1 LRRFSILSVVVGFLA
16 SAAVV
21 IPSNARDLLCASDQE
36 PAPATSQ
43 PKPTPCDTLP
53 AAKSRVYGFRP
64 TQLNESQIDAKGKEI
79 DAFWKQVHSAGSD
92 GVSCVRSMLQDETTD
107 HFFQFDAASFL
118 YQADRAPETLL
129 LGRDSIAQADF
140 QEADPANYLSLA
152 VALAQQ
158 GVDISPLAARLLR
171 YPNAVIRVPE
181 QGRELDSATADLFL
195 CGSLKPAVATSA
207 LIPELQAPESF
218 VRAGA
223 AHLLAERL
231 TEESLRALS
240 RWDGLRKIEGDFR
253 RNDITAVMKYQQ
265 PNEAAHPKFS
275 REQVLQTI
283 AALPHC
289 SAEFTDVM
297 GRKGADFDKQM
308 RDTKATQ
315 EQISAAITEGEPIY
329 GIANHTAFMNSDV
342 AALQPGDFE
351 LLRTAR
357 RKALFNVSDQRLEE
371 YLAFTQVMIGL
382 INRLDLY
389 KEFRSH

>member
-1 LRRFSILSVVVGFLA
+1 LA

-21 IPSNARDLLCASDQE
+21 IPSNARDLVFASDQE

-43 PKPTPCDTLP
+43 PKPTPCDTLR
-53 AAKSRVYGFRP
+53 AAKSRVCGFRP

-92 GVSCVRSMLQDETTD
+92 GVPCVRSMLQAETTD

-118 YQADRAPETLL
+118 YQADRSPETLL
-129 LGRDSIAQADF
+129 LVRDSIAQADF
-140 QEADPANYLSLA
+140 QETDPANYLSLA

-158 GVDISPLAARLLR
+158 GLDISPLAARLLR

-181 QGRELDSATADLFL
+181 QGLELDSDTAALFL
-195 CGSLKPAVATSA
+195 YGSMKPAVATSA

-223 AHLLAERL
+223 AHLLAEQL
-231 TEESLRALS
+231 TEESFRALS
-240 RWDGLRKIEGDFR
+240 RWDGLPKIEEDFR

-265 PNEAAHPKFS
+265 PNEATHPKFS

-283 AALPHC
+283 AALPHS

-308 RDTKATQ
+308 HETKATQ
-315 EQISAAITEGEPIY
+315 EQISAAIAEGEPIY
-329 GIANHTAFMNSDV
+329 GIANHTAFMNSAV
-342 AALQPGDFE
+342 ATLQPGDFE

-357 RKALFNVSDQRLEE
+357 RKALFNVSDQSLEE

-389 KEFRSH
+389 KKFRSH